1 MIQDIVTFMG
11 SQGQRI
17 AEIGFLATCVVTPFY
32 IVDFIDNVTGSQIT
46 KFFFTEE
53 EAEEAAKQ
61 FAFDGINQEVK
72 CN

>member
-11 SQGQRI
+11 DQGRRI

-32 IVDFIDNVTGSQIT
+32 IVDFVNTVTGDQLT

-53 EAEEAAKQ
+53 EAEEAAKKY
-61 FAFDGINQEVK
+61 AFDGVEVEIK
-72 CN
+72 

>member
-11 SQGQRI
+11 AQGQRI

-32 IVDFIDNVTGSQIT
+32 IVDFVNTVTGTHLT
-46 KFFFTEE
+46 KFFTTEE

-61 FAFDGINQEVK
+61 YAFDGVMEDVK
-72 CN
+72 